1 MYLIWYFDYLL
12 LYFIDY
18 NCINILITKIYV
30 ISISSPDTIRAI
42 KYNNNTCYL
51 RAVYKPIVLRRDSSV
66 SIKRVTSPGTGSRS
80 SVYMRETVP
89 FFRETDYSAV
99 KRTIPRWDVDK
110 YRWLGEKIVGWQKCS
125 IKIRYQITKDWQ
137 QERRTR
143 MVKESSWL
151 FYTSGHTK
159 AFGWGPIKF
168 CVKKKIVRT
177 SGVSYMCANATG
189 PRPVGPWG
197 AHYWS
202 MFLKKKRNKYS

>member
-1 MYLIWYFDYLL
+1 LH
-12 LYFIDY
+12 FIDY

-110 YRWLGEKIVGWQKCS
+110 IPVIGWKNCGLTKMFNQNTIPNNKGLTTGATNTNGKGKLLIILHIGSHKGFWMGAYKVLCQKKNSSDQWRVIHVCKCHGPSARGAVG
-125 IKIRYQITKDWQ
+125 
-137 QERRTR
+137 
-143 MVKESSWL
+143 
-151 FYTSGHTK
+151 
-159 AFGWGPIKF
+159 GPLLIN
-168 CVKKKIVRT
+168 VPQKKK
-177 SGVSYMCANATG
+177 
-189 PRPVGPWG
+189 
-197 AHYWS
+197 
-202 MFLKKKRNKYS
+202 K